1 MIKLIK
7 YEIRKQAGIL
17 TVLTSAAAF
26 FPVAALL
33 GWILFRDDAIIG
45 IPMVLAF
52 FCMAVSPFFIG
63 VESILLLNRELKTGQ
78 SRLVWMVPR
87 STLQILGARLLAAGL
102 QAIYLFVLFAASL
115 AVGFLF
121 LLIIALLTWDAAVSL
136 QTPEEMINSL
146 LYLLS
151 PSSGYWSM
159 LIPIFVKGFLLWL
172 QLITSGFLAVLLART
187 ILENSRQGAGFSVL
201 LFFAANFLIN
211 GCYRL
216 VSGFSCFAAMPAVFW
231 SVFDPVYYLGAGALF
246 FLLSVILADRALS
259 L

>member
-1 MIKLIK
+1 
-7 YEIRKQAGIL
+7 
-17 TVLTSAAAF
+17 
-26 FPVAALL
+26 
-33 GWILFRDDAIIG
+33 
-45 IPMVLAF
+45 
-52 FCMAVSPFFIG
+52 
-63 VESILLLNRELKTGQ
+63 
-78 SRLVWMVPR
+78 
-87 STLQILGARLLAAGL
+87 
-102 QAIYLFVLFAASL
+102 
-115 AVGFLF
+115 
-121 LLIIALLTWDAAVSL
+121 
-136 QTPEEMINSL
+136 
-146 LYLLS
+146 
-151 PSSGYWSM
+151 M